1 MQKDNEKASEP
12 LSLASP
18 IVSKYEKLGGCEYT
32 LTLGFVNSETLQV
45 TRYDL
50 DLPLYF
56 QTPVIT

>member
-45 TRYDL
+45 TIHEYYKR
-50 DLPLYF
+50 
-56 QTPVIT
+56 Q